1 MRFYLDTFD
10 FGVTFEEIFMTTKVR
25 VISLAAGLGLA
36 AAGYAQA
43 ANYHETLELFE
54 HAGQSAAYFGNS
66 YAYAVFPTIGEGGFV
81 VGGAHGD
88 GRVYE
93 HSKLIGKAS
102 MTQVSVGFQAGGQAY
117 SEIIFFENQQ
127 ALDAFE
133 SGNYQFSADAGAVAI
148 TAAASASAGTSGGG
162 QAGASGGDKNAIANG
177 SYKNGV
183 AIFTIAKGGLMYD
196 AVVAGQKFSFKPVG
210 A

>member
-1 MRFYLDTFD
+1 
-10 FGVTFEEIFMTTKVR
+10 MTTRVR
-25 VISLAAGLGLA
+25 VLSLTAVLGLA
-36 AAGYAQA
+36 AAGSAQA
-43 ANYHETLELFE
+43 ANYHQTVELFE
-54 HAGQSAAYFGNS
+54 HAGQSAGYFGS
-66 YAYAVFPTIGEGGFV
+66 AYAYAVFPTIGEGGFV
-81 VGGAHGD
+81 VGGAHGN

-93 HSKLIGKAS
+93 HSKLIGKAA

-117 SEIIFFENQQ
+117 SEIVFFENQQ

-133 SGNYQFSADAGAVAI
+133 SGNFQFSADAGAVAI

-162 QAGASGGDKNAIANG
+162 QAGVSGGDKNAIANG
-177 SYKNGV
+177 SYRNGV

-196 AVVAGQKFSFKPVG
+196 AVVAGQKFSFTPAG

>member
-1 MRFYLDTFD
+1 MATKKVLLA
-10 FGVTFEEIFMTTKVR
+10 MTAV
-25 VISLAAGLGLA
+25 LGLA
-36 AAGYAQA
+36 TAGAAQA
-43 ANYHETLELFE
+43 ANYHETLGLFE
-54 HAGQSAAYFGNS
+54 NAGPSAGYFKNS
-66 YAYAVFPTIGEGGFV
+66 YGYAVFPTIGEGGFV

-88 GRVYE
+88 GRVYA
-93 HSKLIGKAS
+93 HHKLLGKAS

-133 SGNYQFSADAGAVAI
+133 SGNFQFSADAGAVAI

-162 QAGASGGDKNAIANG
+162 QTGASGGEKDAIANG
-177 SYKNGV
+177 SYHNGV

-196 AVVAGQKFSFKPVG
+196 AVVAGQKFTFKPATG

>member
-1 MRFYLDTFD
+1 MSKQKLM
-10 FGVTFEEIFMTTKVR
+10 FG
-25 VISLAAGLGLA
+25 ISAALGLA
-36 AAGYAQA
+36 AAGTAQA

-54 HAGQSAAYFGNS
+54 KAGPSASFFQSS
-66 YAYAVFPTIGEGGFV
+66 YGYAVFPTIGQGGFV
-81 VGGAHGD
+81 VGGAHGS
-88 GRVYE
+88 GRVYA
-93 HSKLIGKAS
+93 HHKLLGKAS
-102 MTQVSVGFQAGGQAY
+102 MTQVSVGFQAGGEAY

-133 SGNYQFSADAGAVAI
+133 SGNFQFSADAGAIAI

-162 QAGASGGDKNAIANG
+162 QSGVSGGDKNAIANG
-177 SYKNGV
+177 SYRNGV

-196 AVVAGQKFSFKPVG
+196 AVVAGQKFSFTPASG